1 MILGGFLINCNLD
14 IKNMLIEVCM
24 KHIFNAFVNKFKY
37 IRLNIYWQNPCIVID
52 LIINQNV
59 ILYKSEKNKDE
70 VDGRMN
76 WEEKKNI

>member
-1 MILGGFLINCNLD
+1 M
-14 IKNMLIEVCM
+14 
-24 KHIFNAFVNKFKY
+24 HY
-37 IRLNIYWQNPCIVID
+37 VID